1 MSKVLELREAV
12 RRHVPDG
19 ATVALG
25 CTLEQAI
32 PFAVGHE
39 LIRQERRDLT
49 LVGPISDML
58 FDQLIGAGCV
68 ARTVNAWT
76 GNVSEG
82 LGHCFR
88 RATEH
93 GLPRPIEVRDHSN
106 FSISLALWA
115 AAWGA
120 PYIPTR
126 TLLGSD
132 ILSRNPDLELDGDL
146 VRVHAVRP
154 DVTILHVQR
163 CDPEG
168 RAHVWGPL
176 GVAEEAGLA
185 AKSVILTTEELV
197 DPAVTLSDPNRILL
211 PETKVAAVV
220 HVPGAAHPSP
230 VQGHWVRD
238 TAAFAD
244 YHRRTRTAEG
254 FGEWLQETVLAVPD
268 RAHYLRRV
276 DTRSLR
282 VRRRLLSA
290 PVDYA
295 DA

>member
-1 MSKVLELREAV
+1 VLELGEAV
-12 RRHVPDG
+12 RRYVPDG

-32 PFAVGHE
+32 PFAAGHE
-39 LIRQERRDLT
+39 LIRQGCRDLT

-68 ARTVNAWT
+68 ARTVNSWT

-88 RATEH
+88 RATEQ
-93 GLPRPIEVRDHSN
+93 GVPCSLEVRDHSN

-132 ILSRNPDLELDGDL
+132 IVSRNPDLEPDGAL

-185 AKSVILTTEELV
+185 ARTVILTTEELV
-197 DPAVTLSDPNRILL
+197 DPAITLSDPNRILL

-220 HVPGAAHPSP
+220 HVPGGAHPSP
-230 VQGHWVRD
+230 VQGYWVRD
-238 TAAFAD
+238 TPAFAD

-254 FGEWLQETVLAVPD
+254 FGDWLQEKVLGVPD
-268 RAHYLRRV
+268 RAHYLRQFDV
-276 DTRSLR
+276 PALR